1 MNRRTYSRLWV
12 PTLLVALVT
21 ILCFAF
27 VSRYQ
32 NTQVRQGNEL
42 NMQAM
47 AVMRDVEHVLANMM
61 QGVAVGEV
69 RSFVDAAR
77 VSRDLEGVIRGLIGS
92 GVPESEDLWVTYRE
106 LYRNLVTA
114 VALFHENRTQDAAL
128 AMETVRHLEN
138 SLRVRLERLA
148 EQVVMNQVRLTRTMN
163 LIMAVAALLL
173 LATAVVNGLFFV
185 PALVVRPM
193 QRMVE
198 KAESAGEALRHSE
211 EHLFAILRSMGDGVI
226 VRDKSGRVTS
236 LNRAAEVL
244 TGWTAS
250 EAAGRPLEEVYHIIN
265 GLTREAAANPVMHT
279 LNEGVGVELI
289 NDILL
294 ISRDGTE
301 RHLAESCAPIHDALG
316 DVTGAVLVFRDV
328 TEEYMQRQELRNE
341 QLRLEAITGSAHDA
355 IVMMAPDE
363 TIVFWNPSAERFFGY
378 SQEEALG
385 KSLHR
390 LIAPERY
397 HALFFKVLP
406 RFQATGQGGA
416 VGRTL
421 ELEGRRSDGSEVPI
435 ELSLSAMQLSS
446 GWHAV
451 GVIRD
456 ITERRQAEEKLQAYA
471 LDMELKNVE
480 LDKAVVA
487 AEQAT
492 RAKSE
497 FLANMSHEIRTP
509 MNGVIGM
516 TGLLLDTPLSEGQRR
531 YAEIVKDSAD
541 LLLELI
547 NDILDFSKIE
557 AGKLDLETLDFDLQ
571 SLLDDFAATMALRAH
586 DKGLELICVADHDV
600 PTALQGDPGRL
611 RQILNNF
618 AGNAVKFSYQGEV
631 VIRVRKADG
640 NAGKLE
646 SWNAGIGEADRPARI
661 SDSLEQPDLP
671 QADVPAVT
679 SIQQDIHPSIPVY
692 QHTSIHPPQP
702 STITLLFTVQ
712 DTGIGIPED
721 KIGVLFEKFAQVDAS
736 TTRKYGGTGLGLA
749 ISKQLVELMGGE
761 VGVTSVEGQGSTFW
775 FTVRFGL
782 QADAAKKELSPP
794 SDLAGV
800 HVLIVDDNATNREI
814 LSARFSVWGL
824 RSEETSSGPEGL
836 QALYRSLDVNDP
848 FRLAIIDM
856 QMPGMDGEALGR
868 AIKADGR
875 LKDTQLVMLTSLGA
889 RGDARRF
896 QEVGFTAYAVK
907 PIRPGELKAVLS
919 QALATGDGSGTKQ
932 PVATRHTARESQH
945 LFLNSKARILL
956 AEDNSTNQKVALAL
970 LKNLGLKADAV
981 ANGVE
986 VLQAL
991 RSIPYDLVLM
1001 DVQMPE
1007 MDGLEA
1013 TRRIRAAED
1022 RSKMSDV
1029 GDRTADPQDSGFSPH
1044 PSHQRLPVIALTAH
1058 AMQGDR
1064 ERFLAAGMDDY
1075 VTKPVELFKLAE
1087 VLERWLPKG
1096 EVRGCPER
1104 QGGEACGAPMNN
1116 SQEEQ
1121 SPSDELQAQAIPEE
1135 GNTASERIEEDIPA
1149 FNKADYLRRIGGNET
1164 LAMSILGQAVQELPA
1179 MVAALQEVLRQREK
1193 KAIQAQAHTLKGTA
1207 ATVGAAALSELAR
1220 KIEDAAKN
1228 EELDDLGDLEV
1239 QVNEQWERFA
1249 QAVSESG
1256 LTEPGKS

>member
-32 NTQVRQGNEL
+32 NIQVRQGNEL

-47 AVMRDVEHVLANMM
+47 AVVRDVDRVLAAMM
-61 QGVAVGEV
+61 QGVTTGNDAY
-69 RSFVDAAR
+69 FVDAAR
-77 VSRDLEGVIRGLIGS
+77 VSRDLEEVVHELVGS
-92 GVPESEDLWVTYRE
+92 GLLEQEDLWITYRE
-106 LYRNLVTA
+106 LYRNLVAA
-114 VALFHENRTQDAAL
+114 VALFQEHRNLEATL
-128 AMETVRHLEN
+128 AMETVQHLE
-138 SLRVRLERLA
+138 SQLRVRLEQLSQR
-148 EQVVMNQVRLTRTMN
+148 VGMNQAGMVRTMN

-173 LATAVVNGLFFV
+173 LATALINGLFFV

-198 KAESAGEALRHSE
+198 KAESASEALR
-211 EHLFAILRSMGDGVI
+211 
-226 VRDKSGRVTS
+226 
-236 LNRAAEVL
+236 
-244 TGWTAS
+244 
-250 EAAGRPLEEVYHIIN
+250 
-265 GLTREAAANPVMHT
+265 
-279 LNEGVGVELI
+279 NEK
-289 NDILL
+289 
-294 ISRDGTE
+294 
-301 RHLAESCAPIHDALG
+301 
-316 DVTGAVLVFRDV
+316 
-328 TEEYMQRQELRNE
+328 
-341 QLRLEAITGSAHDA
+341 LRLEAITGSAHDA

-363 TIVFWNPSAERFFGY
+363 TIVFWNPSADRLFGY
-378 SQEEALG
+378 SHDQALG
-385 KSLHR
+385 RSLHH
-390 LIAPERY
+390 LLAPERY
-397 HALFFKVLP
+397 HALFSKALP
-406 RFQATGQGGA
+406 RFQATGQGDAIGK
-416 VGRTL
+416 TL
-421 ELEGRRSDGSEVPI
+421 ELEGRRADGSEVPI
-435 ELSLSAMQLSS
+435 ELSLSAVQLSS

-451 GVIRD
+451 GMMRD

-480 LDKAVVA
+480 LDKALVA

-586 DKGLELICVADHDV
+586 DKGLELICVADPDV

-611 RQILNNF
+611 RQILNNL
-618 AGNAVKFSYQGEV
+618 AGNAVKFSHQGEV
-631 VIRVRKADG
+631 VIRVSKADG
-640 NAGKLE
+640 NAG
-646 SWNAGIGEADRPARI
+646 IGEVHGSGFKGSAVKENAPNTPDPEYTPTVNSEPLNRERI
-661 SDSLEQPDLP
+661 P
-671 QADVPAVT
+671 
-679 SIQQDIHPSIPVY
+679 
-692 QHTSIHPPQP
+692 
-702 STITLLFTVQ
+702 LLFTVQ
-712 DTGIGIPED
+712 DTGIGIPDD

-761 VGVTSVEGQGSTFW
+761 IGVTSVEGQGSTFW

-782 QADAAKKELSPP
+782 QADAAKKELPP
-794 SDLAGV
+794 PADLAGV

-814 LSARFSVWGL
+814 LSARFSAWGL
-824 RSEETSSGPEGL
+824 RSEEASSGPEGL
-836 QALYRSLDVNDP
+836 QALYRSLDDNDP

-919 QALATGDGSGTKQ
+919 QALATGEGSGTKQ
-932 PVATRHTARESQH
+932 PLATRHTARESQH
-945 LFLNSKARILL
+945 LFLNSKTRILL
-956 AEDNSTNQKVALAL
+956 AEDNSTNQKVALAM

-981 ANGVE
+981 ANGAEAVKA
-986 VLQAL
+986 VQQ
-991 RSIPYDLVLM
+991 IPYDLVLM

-1013 TRRIRAAED
+1013 TRRIRAAEVQGGVHGS
-1022 RSKMSDV
+1022 RFNGSAVEETAERGVAV
-1029 GDRTADPQDSGFSPH
+1029 GAKNLSPSVVSPNETQPGATTDPTVNREPLNREPH
-1044 PSHQRLPVIALTAH
+1044 IPIIALTAH

-1064 ERFLAAGMDDY
+1064 ERFLEAGMDDY
-1075 VTKPVELFKLAE
+1075 VSKPVDTIKLAE
-1087 VLERWLPKG
+1087 VLERWLP
-1096 EVRGCPER
+1096 RGVVMDTTGQ
-1104 QGGEACGAPMNN
+1104 QGGEAGGAPMNN
-1116 SQEEQ
+1116 SQVELSRLE
-1121 SPSDELQAQAIPEE
+1121 ELQAQTVPEK
-1135 GNTASERIEEDIPA
+1135 GGAVSGRIEEDFPA
-1149 FNKADYLRRIGGNET
+1149 FDKAAFLRRMGWNEA
-1164 LAMSILGQAVQELPA
+1164 LAMGILGQAIQELPA
-1179 MVAALQEVLRQREK
+1179 MVADLQEVLRQGEK
-1193 KAIQAQAHTLKGTA
+1193 KAVQAQAHTLKGTA

-1220 KIEDAAKN
+1220 KIEDIAKN
-1228 EELDDLGDLEV
+1228 DGLDELGGLE
-1239 QVNEQWERFA
+1239 QRVNEQWECFSK
-1249 QAVSESG
+1249 AVFESG
-1256 LTEPGKS
+1256 LTKPEKS